1 MAGPTRQ
8 STPTFIVP
16 PGEAQVQY
24 SASSLAFKVQNFE
37 MTPERTLRSI
47 LGPTPY
53 EPLRN
58 RTEVLFPNNVGN
70 TVNSLGES
78 DTPHGI
84 YFANMLAG
92 QVGMLVVRVGSRLYR
107 HAGWERGWEV
117 IDTDLASD
125 TRPLYPDQFTVMND
139 KIIWTNGVD
148 QARIID
154 FTGQAALLGF
164 TQLPSA
170 PTGIGP
176 KLVNNNQK
184 GNESVFPNHYGY
196 SWTGTIGTPGNVLD
210 GENGAILA
218 GTWYYYAQLEDSFG
232 NRSGLSAPSNAVS
245 IETIQAAPYDP
256 STSYDDDSGSGSWIA
271 SGATLDDLTRQFA
284 VEVGGS
290 APDNC
295 TAIVLFRSQDTKQ
308 GDPTPRFLVRLPN
321 SRQALFPD
329 NIPDTSLGDPV
340 ERTIATPIFK
350 HVCTHQ
356 GRLVVA
362 NVLGDP
368 GIVRRSEPG
377 FPGTFPELEFV
388 YPDSGGAEVTAVTS
402 HGGILIAFTET
413 SVYSLQN
420 FAFPVPL
427 AQGIGCV
434 APRSIQA
441 LSNGMLIWLGRDGFY
456 GMVGTQIQ
464 LLSGPID
471 RTIRHYI
478 SRSWMRMATATIDA
492 ESGEYQCSVARAGT
506 YKNNMILSFDGT
518 FWRRQ
523 RIGIEIADWCQVDDW
538 RQYILAL
545 GQELDSS
552 DVTSGERAGS
562 PRVEAFVM
570 GHATE
575 SYEPPDRTIIYR
587 SGWLRGDDV
596 GLTPVNV
603 RTMFIGL
610 VDSWNGDFTIK
621 FYRNGSWSEFVK
633 MTDVRAIGV
642 DDGSNVVTD
651 IAGSAVLG
659 TSKLHDPRLFWRQIP
674 VGIEN
679 AGSWAFEIRASW
691 PTRLH
696 VASFA
701 FDISV
706 ATSGSP
712 RGRIPLRAD
721 V

>member
-8 STPTFIVP
+8 STPTFVVP

-24 SASSLAFKVQNFE
+24 SASSLAYKIQNFE

-58 RTEVLFPNNVGN
+58 RTEVLFPNDVGN
-70 TVNSLGES
+70 TVNSLGEG

-84 YFANMLAG
+84 YYASMLAG
-92 QVGMLVVRVGSRLYR
+92 QVGMLVVRSGTRLYR

-117 IDTDLASD
+117 IDTNLASD

-148 QARIID
+148 QARIVD
-154 FTGQAALLGF
+154 FTGQSALLGF

-176 KLVNNNQK
+176 QLVNDNRK
-184 GNESVFPNHYGY
+184 DDEKVYPNHFGY
-196 SWTGTIGTPGNVLD
+196 SWEGTLGTPGNVLD
-210 GENGAILA
+210 GETGAILA
-218 GTWYYYAQLEDSFG
+218 GTWYYYAQMEDSCG
-232 NRSGLSAPSNAVS
+232 NRSGLAAPSNAVN
-245 IETIQAAPYDP
+245 IETAQAAPYDP
-256 STSYDDDSGSGSWIA
+256 DDGADKDGFLVP
-271 SGATLDDLTRQFA
+271 GATLDDLTRQFA

-290 APDNC
+290 APENC

-308 GDPTPRFLVRLPN
+308 GDPTPRFLARLPN
-321 SRQALFPD
+321 SRQSLFPD
-329 NIPDTSLGDPV
+329 NIPDTALGAPV
-340 ERTIATPIFK
+340 ERTVETPIFK
-350 HVCTHQ
+350 HLCTHQ

-377 FPGTFPELEFV
+377 FPGTFPELEYV

-413 SVYSLQN
+413 SVYSLQD
-420 FAFPVPL
+420 FAAPVPL

-441 LSNGMLIWLGRDGFY
+441 LPNGLLIWLGRDGFY
-456 GMVGTQIQ
+456 GMAGGQIQ

-478 SRSWMRMATATIDA
+478 SRSWMRMATAVVDA
-492 ESGEYQCSVARAGT
+492 ESGEYRCAVARAGT
-506 YKNNMILSFDGT
+506 YKNNMVLTFDGT
-518 FWRRQ
+518 FWRRH
-523 RIGIEIADWCQVDDW
+523 RFGIQVADWCQVDDW
-538 RQYILAL
+538 RQYVLAL
-545 GQELDSS
+545 GKETDSS
-552 DVTSGERAGS
+552 DVTSGEREGS
-562 PRVEAFVM
+562 TRIEAFVI

-575 SYEPPDRTIIYR
+575 SYTPPDRDIIYR

-596 GLTPVNV
+596 GLTPLNI
-603 RTMFIGL
+603 RTMFLGL
-610 VDSWNGDFTIK
+610 VDAWNSDFTIK
-621 FYRNGSWSEFVK
+621 FYKNGSWSEVVK
-633 MTDVRAIGV
+633 MTDVRAVGV
-642 DDGSNVVTD
+642 DNGSNVVTD

-659 TSKLHDPRLFWRQIP
+659 SAKFHDPRLFWRQVP
-674 VGIEN
+674 VGLEN
-679 AGSWAFEIRASW
+679 VGSWAFEIRASW

-701 FDISV
+701 FDISA
-706 ATSGSP
+706 ATAGNV

>member
-1 MAGPTRQ
+1 
-8 STPTFIVP
+8 
-16 PGEAQVQY
+16 
-24 SASSLAFKVQNFE
+24 
-37 MTPERTLRSI
+37 
-47 LGPTPY
+47 
-53 EPLRN
+53 
-58 RTEVLFPNNVGN
+58 
-70 TVNSLGES
+70 
-78 DTPHGI
+78 
-84 YFANMLAG
+84 
-92 QVGMLVVRVGSRLYR
+92 
-107 HAGWERGWEV
+107 
-117 IDTDLASD
+117 
-125 TRPLYPDQFTVMND
+125 
-139 KIIWTNGVD
+139 
-148 QARIID
+148 
-154 FTGQAALLGF
+154 
-164 TQLPSA
+164 
-170 PTGIGP
+170 
-176 KLVNNNQK
+176 
-184 GNESVFPNHYGY
+184 
-196 SWTGTIGTPGNVLD
+196 
-210 GENGAILA
+210 
-218 GTWYYYAQLEDSFG
+218 
-232 NRSGLSAPSNAVS
+232 
-245 IETIQAAPYDP
+245 
-256 STSYDDDSGSGSWIA
+256 
-271 SGATLDDLTRQFA
+271 
-284 VEVGGS
+284 
-290 APDNC
+290 
-295 TAIVLFRSQDTKQ
+295 
-308 GDPTPRFLVRLPN
+308 
-321 SRQALFPD
+321 
-329 NIPDTSLGDPV
+329 
-340 ERTIATPIFK
+340 
-350 HVCTHQ
+350 
-356 GRLVVA
+356 
-362 NVLGDP
+362 
-368 GIVRRSEPG
+368 
-377 FPGTFPELEFV
+377 
-388 YPDSGGAEVTAVTS
+388 
-402 HGGILIAFTET
+402 
-413 SVYSLQN
+413 
-420 FAFPVPL
+420 
-427 AQGIGCV
+427 
-434 APRSIQA
+434 
-441 LSNGMLIWLGRDGFY
+441 MLIWLGRDGFY